1 MLTHSVQI
9 VGYGTHKKLKPNG
22 MFQNRK
28 ARIKQT
34 PLVELCG
41 PDDQDWKMIS
51 LFFTRT
57 FKVESPCIWK
67 ITRMRVSIF
76 LGLHYKDRW
85 W

>member
-9 VGYGTHKKLKPNG
+9 VGYGTHKKLNPNG

-41 PDDQDWKMIS
+41 PDDQDWKND
-51 LFFTRT
+51 
-57 FKVESPCIWK
+57 SP
-67 ITRMRVSIF
+67 VDGF
-76 LGLHYKDRW
+76 LSQLHIPKNQAVGNPSAKA
-85 W
+85 